1 MTGAKS
7 RLLTLGF
14 FSALILDLSGGSS
27 PPAPSTAYAESAAG
41 PATYKSASVLPF
53 IEDDFAAA
61 HEKAVQSQKLLV
73 VDAWAP
79 WCHTCLS
86 MKNFVFTDP
95 TLRPLADKFVF
106 LAVDTELP
114 ANQDFVA
121 RFPIRSWPTLL
132 VIEPAVAAAKPSAAS
147 ADKSG
152 AAASD
157 RIVARLTGGMTASAL
172 LASLQETLDAR
183 SVAQPLLSRADAAAA
198 AGQAAAAEELYAQA
212 AATPA
217 WRGRALLGQVQALRE
232 MGWKT
237 KCAELGETT
246 LRQLMQTA
254 AAAAANIKP
263 DDKSALYTDLA
274 AYTADCLDSY
284 PDVDTR
290 QRLRKSVLLS
300 LEALVTDPQA
310 ALATDDRSDGYGT
323 LIELADG
330 LGDKPLGDRF
340 ARTRLQLLETAAQ
353 AASSPQIAATFD
365 AHRFDCYRRL
375 HLYKEAEQ
383 MLLGSARVLPSDYN
397 PPARLARLYFEMG
410 RLDSALTLITSA
422 IAKASGPR
430 RIGMYEL
437 RSSIQHGLGQTADAI
452 TSLQAAMTL
461 VQSQPRPFG
470 APPPAKLQSLQSLVT
485 KLQAVLPEPPP
496 AGETTKPARA
506 KPAPP
511 PPPPTVVPM
520 RPGEPVATKQRGIRN
535 VARRDPSPK

>member
-1 MTGAKS
+1 MTGSKS
-7 RLLTLGF
+7 RLLALGF
-14 FSALILDLSGGSS
+14 FSALVLDLSGGSS
-27 PPAPSTAYAESAAG
+27 PPAFSTAHAESVVG
-41 PATYKSASVLPF
+41 PATHKSASVLPF

-114 ANQDFVA
+114 VNQDFVA

-132 VIEPAVAAAKPSAAS
+132 VIEPAVASAKPSAAAAAS
-147 ADKSG
+147 SDKS
-152 AAASD
+152 AAANSD

-212 AATPA
+212 ATTPA

-246 LRQLMQTA
+246 LRQLMQP
-254 AAAAANIKP
+254 AANTKP

-290 QRLRKSVLLS
+290 QRMRNSVLLS

-323 LIELADG
+323 LTELADG

-353 AASSPQIAATFD
+353 AAPSPQIAATFD

-437 RSSIQHGLGQTADAI
+437 RSSIQHGLGQTGDAI

-470 APPPAKLQSLQSLVT
+470 APPPAKLQSLQNLVT
-485 KLQAVLPEPPP
+485 KLQAVLPPPEPPP
-496 AGETTKPARA
+496 AAETPKPARA

-511 PPPPTVVPM
+511 PPIVPM